1 MTESRRAKMVKE
13 ASGYESRRLD
23 NSQSPRDPIDLW
35 PEPMMVVQVLNYV
48 LIDRFGISDLATAES
63 RG

>member
-13 ASGYESRRLD
+13 ASGYESRRVD

-35 PEPMMVVQVLNYV
+35 PEPRMVVQVLNHV
-48 LIDRFGISDLATAES
+48 LIDRFGFSDLAAAEF
-63 RG
+63 RN